1 MLLPDL
7 DLLETFLS
15 VADHR
20 SISEAA
26 RTLDLT
32 QPAITK
38 KMKRLEEALQVQL
51 IDRNQ
56 RPLQLT
62 EAGETLRARAPG
74 VLTEARQLMSD
85 MRAMGGRSLPVLRIG
100 MSDTLSEI
108 LGAEFVGAM
117 TNSADMVELKSGISP
132 WLETAF
138 RARHFDLAVDSPPFV
153 DTAGL
158 GMALLFRD
166 PYVVVLPRDM
176 AGRDLETVLS
186 QENYVGYGRSSKFGA
201 AITNNIQRLG
211 VRKPTRFNFDSTQS
225 LLRFVQTGYGW
236 AVTSAFCLLQSP
248 RALNDIE
255 VLPCPQSTPRDFMLL
270 HREGETDAIA
280 AEAAHRFRTVF
291 ARLAQGPWQANAPIA
306 AQMIREANKLVETT
320 AG

>member
-1 MLLPDL
+1 MALPDL
-7 DLLETFLS
+7 DLLETFLT
-15 VADHR
+15 VAEHQ
-20 SISEAA
+20 SISDAA
-26 RTLDLT
+26 RTLELT

-38 KMKRLEEALQVQL
+38 KIKRLEEAVNVTL
-51 IDRNQ
+51 IDRNT

-62 EAGETLRARAPG
+62 EAGEVLRGRVPAL
-74 VLTEARQLMSD
+74 LTEARELMTD
-85 MRAMGGRSLPVLRIG
+85 MRVLSGRTLPVLRIG

-117 TNSADMVELKSGISP
+117 THYAELVELKSGISP

-158 GMALLFRD
+158 GMSLLFRD
-166 PYVVVLPRDM
+166 PYVVVLPQDM
-176 AGRDLETVLS
+176 AEKPLDEVFAR
-186 QENYVGYGRSSKFGA
+186 ENYVGYGRSSKFGA
-201 AITNNIQRLG
+201 AITSTLTRLG
-211 VRKPTRFNFDSTQS
+211 VKKPTRFNFDSTQS

-248 RALNDIE
+248 QALKDVT

-270 HREGETDAIA
+270 HREGETDAVA
-280 AEAAHRFRTVF
+280 SEAAARFQSVF
-291 ARLAQGPWQANAPIA
+291 GQLAQGPWARNAPIA
-306 AQMIREANKLVETT
+306 AEMIRAVNGLETKE
-320 AG
+320 